1 MALRWYV
8 VRTKPRSE
16 YIAARSL
23 ARDGYEH
30 LFPRVIAPQR
40 RIGKPQTPLFP
51 GYLFVRW
58 DVDGGLWP
66 PIARLPGIQGLL
78 RFEGILPSV
87 PDEIVGELAR
97 RVESINGHGGLWNRF
112 KRGQAVRVVSGKLES
127 LARVVDEPRSPSSRV
142 RVLMDFMG
150 QLVSAEVPGGDLRLL
165 SGPADGDT
173 RRGHRRTRGRG
184 RWVREPGPRGVVT
197 A

>member
-16 YIAARSL
+16 YVAARAL
-23 ARDGYEH
+23 RREGYEH
-30 LFPRVIAPQR
+30 LFPRVVAPQR
-40 RIGKPQTPLFP
+40 RFGRPETPLFP

-66 PIARLPGIQGLL
+66 PIARLPGILGLL
-78 RFEGILPSV
+78 RFEGILPPV
-87 PDEIVGELAR
+87 PDEIMGELAR
-97 RVESINGHGGLWNRF
+97 RVESINERGGLWTRF

-150 QLVSAEVPGGDLRLL
+150 QLVSAEVPGGDLRPVE
-165 SGPADGDT
+165 GPPDVDM
-173 RRGHRRTRGRG
+173 RWGHRRTRGRG
-184 RWVREPGPRGVVT
+184 RWVRGLGPREVAT